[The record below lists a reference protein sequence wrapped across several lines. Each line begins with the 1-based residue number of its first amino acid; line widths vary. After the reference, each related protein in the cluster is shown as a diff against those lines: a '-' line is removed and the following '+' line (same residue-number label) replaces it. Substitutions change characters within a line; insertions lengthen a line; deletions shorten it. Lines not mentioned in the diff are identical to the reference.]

1 MANKIFRSILLVAIV
16 VLTAT
21 AVFVIDEMYK
31 TFVSSQLDVL
41 KAETRIIAY
50 GIENDGIEFIDGLDK
65 TSYRLTL
72 IDRDGT
78 VLFDNSGNDISV
90 MDNHLDREEVIQ
102 AISEGFGSSSR
113 QSATLTEKLV
123 YTAVRLDDGRIIRL
137 SETYSSIFHVF
148 TIVSQPLL
156 LIILLMIIVSFFI
169 ASRLTSRIVEPLNL
183 LDMDHPDE
191 NASYKEL
198 KPIIRKISVQQE
210 MIDHDR
216 EMLERR
222 RQEFDTIT
230 GNMNEGLVLLN
241 RDKEIID
248 INKAASEILGIDEKM
263 LGRSIDLVEKHEEF
277 DVLLNDAGM
286 KHHSS
291 KKVTIDGK
299 NYESEISPVE
309 IDGKVLGFVLLLF
322 DESYKE
328 ANEKMRRE
336 FAGNVSHELK
346 TPLQTISGYTELLR
360 NQMVSEKDRI
370 EVYDRIY
377 SETQRM
383 MQLVS
388 DIIRLSRLD
397 DNDLTISKEMVDL
410 DRMCRDIIENYK
422 GSIRN
427 GVEIIYNGSETKIYG
442 NREILEM
449 IIYNLCDNAVKYN
462 KDHGKVYVDL
472 YEENDWVYLRVKDT
486 GQGIPEEDIERIFE
500 RFYRVDKSR
509 SRQIGGTGLGLSIVK
524 HACILND
531 ATVDV
536 RSVLGEGSEFTVTF
550 DKV

>member
-50 GIENDGIEFIDGLDK
+50 GIEKDGIEFIDGLDK

-241 RDKEIID
+241 RNKEIID

-360 NQMVSEKDRI
+360 NQMVSEKDRN

-397 DNDLTISKEMVDL
+397 DNDLTISKETVDL

-442 NREILEM
+442 NRELLEM

-524 HACILND
+524 HACILNN